1 MAKLTSPRN
10 SLRFLDPLQ
19 SWRYLADGLVLRTR
33 HWQGPSH
40 PELSTECPVKEPS
53 SLRCFSLNVA
63 HGRHMSTHQAL
74 LRRRT
79 SEANV
84 ARIGE
89 VISRTCADV
98 VALQEA
104 DGPSTWSGNFDHVAA
119 LAVHAGLEHH
129 VHGHHNPF
137 SVGRLRVESGTALI
151 SRAPLAHST
160 SYPFN
165 SNWRDTKGFV
175 VAAMKVPQWNDLEVD
190 LVSVHLDFLRPA
202 LRQRQIQQ
210 MADVLQSRR
219 RPRIMLGDLNC
230 SLLRE
235 KASWKVLEDL
245 LDLRAWM
252 PDRDLPTF
260 PVHRPSRRIDW
271 ILASSELEFADYRTL
286 RTPLSDHL
294 GVVADLRLRDD
305 EKNGGGE
312 RASK

>member
-1 MAKLTSPRN
+1 MGKSSAPRN
-10 SLRFLDPLQ
+10 TSRFLDPLQ
-19 SWRYLADGLVLRTR
+19 SWRSLADGFTIRNR
-33 HWQGPSH
+33 HWPGPSH
-40 PELSTECPVKEPS
+40 PELSADCSDKAPD

-84 ARIGE
+84 ARIGD
-89 VISRTCADV
+89 VISEVNADV

-104 DGPSTWSGNFDHVAA
+104 DGPSTWSGNFDHVAT
-119 LAVHAGLEHH
+119 LANQSGLEHH

-137 SVGRLRVESGTALI
+137 SVGRLKVTSGTALL
-151 SRAPLAHST
+151 SRNPLGQPT

-175 VAAMKVPQWNDLEVD
+175 VAAVQVPQWNGLEIDLI
-190 LVSVHLDFLRPA
+190 SVHLDFLRPA
-202 LRQRQIQQ
+202 LRHRQILQ
-210 MADVLQSRR
+210 MAEVLQWRR
-219 RPRIMLGDLNC
+219 RPRVMLGDLNC
-230 SLLRE
+230 SLSRE
-235 KASWKVLEDL
+235 RSSWKLLEEL
-245 LDLRAWM
+245 LDLQAWS
-252 PDRDLPTF
+252 PERNQPTF

-294 GVVADLRLRDD
+294 GVVADLRLAGAARDA
-305 EKNGGGE
+305 K
-312 RASK
+312 